1 MSSLSRK
8 SMWLPSI
15 VFFWVLLVGMGQKP
29 GLEVPLPDIDFKATI
44 RDDQDIATKISHA
57 SWEGS
62 IFFTGMRGKGV
73 VTISF
78 EKVKKVSAT
87 GSGSGT
93 KSDFQITL
101 KNGDMVAVSLD
112 NDSKFLGT
120 TNFGSF
126 RISAKNIK
134 EIVFD

>member
-8 SMWLPSI
+8 SMWLSSF

-29 GLEVPLPDIDFKATI
+29 GPEVPLPEIDFKATV

-57 SWEGS
+57 SWEGG

-101 KNGDMVAVSLD
+101 KNGDVVAVSLD
-112 NDSKFLGT
+112 NESRFLGT
-120 TNFGSF
+120 TSFGSL